1 MQELRHA
8 RPQLSLQLVAFSP
21 LLVLQRGRAH
31 HWVRMQELR
40 HARPQ
45 LSLQLVA
52 LSPLLVLQPAGNEE
66 EENDAEADQEADL
79 L

>member
-1 MQELRHA
+1 MLTFLAAKTTHLAITGAPGA
-8 RPQLSLQLVAFSP
+8 R
-21 LLVLQRGRAH
+21 

-66 EENDAEADQEADL
+66 EENDADL
-79 L
+79 RELRR